1 MLPKYNVLQAAKAT
15 LLPPIVGMGARWRGG
30 SDC

>member
-15 LLPPIVGMGARWRGG
+15 LLPPIVGMGAR
-30 SDC
+30 